1 MKLPSAPKIFG
12 RRKGAGVAERD
23 MARSRKLVLAP
34 LAAIAVLTLVSAAL
48 FGQALVSPE
57 PASAHTVTKQVP
69 RMERVC
75 VEEPAYVRVVVGYE
89 DRVNPRTR
97 QPIPIYGWRW
107 DTRTVCE
114 WVTYYVTVNRNHWHI
129 SSEVCEYVQAF
140 VFAATTAAGTGVGTL
155 GGMAVGSSIAP
166 GAGTAVGGVVG
177 GSLGAGA
184 GAVAGHWVNKRVCSW
199 IPSVIWVA

>member
-1 MKLPSAPKIFG
+1 MKLPNAPKTFG
-12 RRKGAGVAERD
+12 RRRGAGIAEHD

-34 LAAIAVLTLVSAAL
+34 LAAIAVLTLVSATL

-69 RMERVC
+69 RMKRVC

-114 WVTYYVTVNRNHWHI
+114 WVTYYVTRNRNHWHV
-129 SSEVCEYVQAF
+129 SDEVCEYVQVF
-140 VFAATTAAGTGVGTL
+140 VIAATTTAGGSLGTL
-155 GGMAVGSSIAP
+155 GGMA
-166 GAGTAVGGVVG
+166 AGTGVSPGVGTVVG
-177 GSLGAGA
+177 GIAGGSTGAGV
-184 GAVAGHWVNKRVCSW
+184 GAVAGLWVNKRVCSW
-199 IPSVIWVA
+199 LPSVIWVA